1 MSAESHERRQ
11 IRSHQ
16 ALQAESLWT
25 SGKPV
30 AHPLNAGIGEIM
42 ASTAPPPPSAKRAAR
57 STYSLPPRHQ
67 TALDEMSAS
76 TGLTKNELIR
86 QAIGLLTIAVTARER
101 GLVLALA
108 NDEDK
113 VLSHIVSSL

>member
-1 MSAESHERRQ
+1 MRKEPTEWRHIHSKVIQVEGPQ
-11 IRSHQ
+11 
-16 ALQAESLWT
+16 T
-25 SGKPV
+25 SGQPE
-30 AHPLNAGIGEIM
+30 ALPLVPEMGDLM
-42 ASTAPPPPSAKRAAR
+42 ASVATQTTSAKRSAR
-57 STYSLPPRHQ
+57 SSYSLPPRHQ